1 MQKSRGDGQF
11 DGSKVRRG
19 NLDEE
24 EGDDIGNFNLIKF
37 FNYF

>member
-11 DGSKVRRG
+11 DGSKVRHG

-24 EGDDIGNFNLIKF
+24 EGDDIGKFNLIFLKKIF
-37 FNYF
+37 

>member
-11 DGSKVRRG
+11 DGRKVRRG

-24 EGDDIGNFNLIKF
+24 EGDDIGQFKFLFN
-37 FNYF
+37 